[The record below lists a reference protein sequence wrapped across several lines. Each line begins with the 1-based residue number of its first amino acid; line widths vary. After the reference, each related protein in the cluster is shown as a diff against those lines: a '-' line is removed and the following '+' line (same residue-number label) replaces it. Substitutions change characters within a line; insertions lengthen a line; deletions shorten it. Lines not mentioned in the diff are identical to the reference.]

1 MRAAPRR
8 EAHSFVEL
16 RKAATRAAGLVGR
29 PVQAVT
35 PCRRRSLPAPDGPIK
50 PRADSGVHVIPRLGG
65 VRSTGHVDADRVVLL
80 IDHQLRT
87 AIAGRRLIRF
97 TYMKVSRV
105 AEPHDYGIHNG
116 ALRLLVYQLRAKP
129 FSRGWRMLDVAKIQ
143 SLVLLDQTFA
153 GSRGAAYR
161 THLKWDRVFARVE

>member
-1 MRAAPRR
+1 VKRIPLSSYARPPREPLAWQGIQSKR
-8 EAHSFVEL
+8 SHRDAD
-16 RKAATRAAGLVGR
+16 GR
-29 PVQAVT
+29 CQ
-35 PCRRRSLPAPDGPIK
+35 
-50 PRADSGVHVIPRLGG
+50 RLT
-65 VRSTGHVDADRVVLL
+65 VRSISVQPLAFVSFHVWAAVGSTAHVDADRVVLF

-105 AEPHDYGIHNG
+105 AEPHDYGIQNG

-143 SLVLLDQTFA
+143 SLVVLDQTFA